1 VSRVMY
7 FVIEYL
13 LFAAKALT
21 VLGLCLLPLVVALM
35 LVRGARRQ
43 GPQERLTIERLN
55 DKLLDN
61 QLQMESM
68 LSSAKAF
75 KQRLKAVKQ
84 TRKAEE
90 NRATPSENRLF
101 LCEFAGDLRADA
113 VSSLREEISAILS
126 VANSS
131 DEVAVVLESPGG
143 TIHGYGLAASQ
154 LRRVRDRGIRLTVV
168 VDKVAASGG
177 YMMACVAD
185 QICAAPFAII
195 GSIGVVAQVPN
206 FNRLLR
212 KHDIDFELVT
222 AGKYKRTLT
231 MFGENTVAGREKFQA
246 EIDDAHALF
255 KDFVGT
261 HRPQLDIE
269 KIATG
274 EYWFGTRAL
283 ELGLVDR
290 LTTSDEYISN
300 AAQDRNVYR
309 VRVEHPKALLARLLA
324 PVQTLVREQLQR
336 PTP

>member
-1 VSRVMY
+1 MY

-21 VLGLCLLPLVVALM
+21 VLGLCVLPVIVALVV
-35 LVRGARRQ
+35 VRAGRRQ
-43 GPQERLTIERLN
+43 APHNQLSIERLN
-55 DKLLDN
+55 DQLLDS

-68 LSSAKAF
+68 LCSPKVF
-75 KQRLKAVKQ
+75 KQRLKEAKK
-84 TRKAEE
+84 TRKAQAA
-90 NRATPSENRLF
+90 ATAPEQNRLF
-101 LCEFAGDLRADA
+101 VCAFAGDLRAQA

-126 VANSS
+126 VALAG
-131 DEVAVVLESPGG
+131 DEVAIVLESAGG
-143 TIHGYGLAASQ
+143 AIHGYGLAASQ
-154 LRRVRDRGIRLTVV
+154 LRRIRDRGVRLTVI

-185 QICAAPFAII
+185 LIIAAPFAII

-231 MFGENTVAGREKFQA
+231 MFGENTSAGREKFQA

-255 KDFVGT
+255 KEFVGT
-261 HRPQLDIE
+261 HRPQLVIE
-269 KIATG
+269 RVATG

-290 LTTSDEYISN
+290 LATSDEYIAS

-309 VRVEHPKALLARLLA
+309 VHVERPKSVIDRLLA
-324 PVQTLVREQLQR
+324 PVQSLAREHLG
-336 PTP
+336 PPSP

>member
-1 VSRVMY
+1 MY

-21 VLGLCLLPLVVALM
+21 VLGLCVLPVIVALVV
-35 LVRGARRQ
+35 VRGARRQ
-43 GPQERLTIERLN
+43 APRDQLSIERLN
-55 DKLLDN
+55 DQLLDS
-61 QLQMESM
+61 QLQMQSM
-68 LSSAKAF
+68 LCSPKIF
-75 KQRLKAVKQ
+75 KQRLKEAKKA
-84 TRKAEE
+84 RKAQAASTVPEQ
-90 NRATPSENRLF
+90 NRLF
-101 LCEFAGDLRADA
+101 VCAFAGDLRAQA

-126 VANSS
+126 VAATG
-131 DEVAVVLESPGG
+131 DEVAIVLESAGG

-154 LRRVRDRGIRLTVV
+154 LRRIRDRGVRLTVI

-185 QICAAPFAII
+185 LIIAAPFAII

-231 MFGENTVAGREKFQA
+231 MFGENTSAGREKFQA

-255 KDFVGT
+255 KEFVGT

-269 KIATG
+269 RVATG

-290 LTTSDEYISN
+290 LATSDEYIAS

-309 VRVEHPKALLARLLA
+309 VRVERPKSVIDRLLA
-324 PVQTLVREQLQR
+324 PVQSLAREHLG
-336 PTP
+336 PPSP

>member
-1 VSRVMY
+1 MY

-13 LFAAKALT
+13 LFAVKALT
-21 VLGLCLLPLVVALM
+21 VLGLCVLPVIVALVV
-35 LVRGARRQ
+35 VRGARRQ
-43 GPQERLTIERLN
+43 APRDQLSIERLN
-55 DKLLDN
+55 DQILDS

-68 LSSAKAF
+68 LCSPKVF
-75 KQRLKAVKQ
+75 KQRLKEAKK
-84 TRKAEE
+84 TRKAQAA
-90 NRATPSENRLF
+90 ATAPEQNRLF
-101 LCEFAGDLRADA
+101 VCAFAGDLRAQA

-126 VANSS
+126 VASAG
-131 DEVAVVLESPGG
+131 DEVAIVLESAGG

-154 LRRVRDRGIRLTVV
+154 LRRIRDRGVRLTVI

-185 QICAAPFAII
+185 LIIAAPFAII

-231 MFGENTVAGREKFQA
+231 MFGENTRAGREKFQA

-255 KDFVGT
+255 KEFVGT

-269 KIATG
+269 RVATG

-290 LTTSDEYISN
+290 LATSDEYIAS

-309 VRVEHPKALLARLLA
+309 VRVERPKSVIDRLLA
-324 PVQTLVREQLQR
+324 PVQSLAREHLG
-336 PTP
+336 TPSP

>member
-1 VSRVMY
+1 MY

-21 VLGLCLLPLVVALM
+21 VVGLCLLPLVVALIV
-35 LVRGARRQ
+35 VRGARRQ
-43 GPQERLTIERLN
+43 GPRALLSIERLN
-55 DKLLDN
+55 DKLLDS

-68 LSSAKAF
+68 LSSAKDF

-84 TRKAEE
+84 ARKAEAARPAPTE
-90 NRATPSENRLF
+90 SRVF
-101 LCEFAGDLRADA
+101 VCEFAGDLRAEA

-126 VANSS
+126 VAKPS
-131 DEVAVVLESPGG
+131 DEIAIVLESAGG
-143 TIHGYGLAASQ
+143 TMHGYGLAASQ
-154 LRRVRDRGIRLTVV
+154 LHRVRDRGLRLTVV

-185 QICAAPFAII
+185 QIIAAPFAII

-231 MFGENTVAGREKFQA
+231 MFGENTASGREKFQA

-269 KIATG
+269 RVATG

-290 LTTSDEYISN
+290 LATSDEYLSV
-300 AAQDRNVYR
+300 AAQDRNVYQ
-309 VRVEHPKALLARLLA
+309 VRVKRAKSLLDRLLA
-324 PVQTLVREQLQR
+324 PVQTLAREHLR
-336 PTP
+336 PPTP

>member
-1 VSRVMY
+1 MY

-21 VLGLCLLPLVVALM
+21 VVGLCLLPLVVALI
-35 LVRGARRQ
+35 LVRGARRE
-43 GPQERLTIERLN
+43 GPQALLSIERLN
-55 DKLLDN
+55 DKLLDS

-68 LSSAKAF
+68 LSSAKIF

-84 TRKAEE
+84 ARKAEAA
-90 NRATPSENRLF
+90 RPGPAENRLF
-101 LCEFAGDLRADA
+101 VCEFAGDLRAEA

-126 VANSS
+126 VAEPS
-131 DEVAVVLESPGG
+131 DEIAIVLESAGG
-143 TIHGYGLAASQ
+143 TMHGYGLAASQ
-154 LRRVRDRGIRLTVV
+154 LHRVRDRGLRLTVV

-185 QICAAPFAII
+185 QIIAAPFAII

-231 MFGENTVAGREKFQA
+231 MFGENTASGREKFQA

-269 KIATG
+269 RVATG

-290 LTTSDEYISN
+290 LATSDEYLSV
-300 AAQDRNVYR
+300 AAQDRNVYQ
-309 VRVEHPKALLARLLA
+309 VRVKRAKSLLDRLLA
-324 PVQTLVREQLQR
+324 PVQTLAREHLR
-336 PTP
+336 PPTP

>member
-1 VSRVMY
+1 MY

-21 VLGLCLLPLVVALM
+21 VVGLCVLPLVVALM
-35 LVRGARRQ
+35 VVRGARRQ
-43 GPQERLTIERLN
+43 GPQARLSIERLN
-55 DKLLDN
+55 DKLLDS

-68 LSSAKAF
+68 LSSAKVF

-84 TRKAEE
+84 TKKVDAARSAP
-90 NRATPSENRLF
+90 TENRLF
-101 LCEFAGDLRADA
+101 LCEFVGDLRAEA

-126 VANSS
+126 VAKAS
-131 DEVAVVLESPGG
+131 DEVAVMLESAGG

-185 QICAAPFAII
+185 QVIAAPFAII

-231 MFGENTVAGREKFQA
+231 MFGENTASGREKFQA

-255 KDFVGT
+255 KNFVGT
-261 HRPQLDIE
+261 HRPHLDIE
-269 KIATG
+269 RIATG

-290 LTTSDEYISN
+290 LATSDEYISI

-309 VRVEHPKALLARLLA
+309 VRLERPKSLLDRLLA
-324 PVQTLVREQLQR
+324 PVHTLAREHLR
-336 PTP
+336 PPTP

>member
-1 VSRVMY
+1 MY

-21 VLGLCLLPLVVALM
+21 VVGLCVLPLVVAL
-35 LVRGARRQ
+35 LVVRGARRQ
-43 GPQERLTIERLN
+43 GPQARLSIERLN
-55 DKLLDN
+55 DKLLDS

-68 LSSAKAF
+68 LSSAKVF
-75 KQRLKAVKQ
+75 KQRLKVVKQ
-84 TRKAEE
+84 TKKVEAARSAP
-90 NRATPSENRLF
+90 TENRLF
-101 LCEFAGDLRADA
+101 LCEFVGDLRAEA

-126 VANSS
+126 VAKAS
-131 DEVAVVLESPGG
+131 DEVAVVLESAGG

-185 QICAAPFAII
+185 QVIAAPFAII

-231 MFGENTVAGREKFQA
+231 MFGENTASGREKFQA

-261 HRPQLDIE
+261 HRPHLDIE
-269 KIATG
+269 RIATG

-290 LTTSDEYISN
+290 LATSDEYIGI

-309 VRVEHPKALLARLLA
+309 VRLERPKSLLDRVLA
-324 PVQTLVREQLQR
+324 PVHTLAREHLR
-336 PTP
+336 PPTP

>member
-1 VSRVMY
+1 MY

-21 VLGLCLLPLVVALM
+21 VVGLCVLPLVVAL
-35 LVRGARRQ
+35 LVVRGARRQ
-43 GPQERLTIERLN
+43 GPQARLSIERLN
-55 DKLLDN
+55 DKLLDS

-68 LSSAKAF
+68 LSSAKVF
-75 KQRLKAVKQ
+75 KQRLKVVKQ
-84 TRKAEE
+84 TKKVEAARSAP
-90 NRATPSENRLF
+90 TENRLF
-101 LCEFAGDLRADA
+101 LCEFVGDLRAEA

-126 VANSS
+126 VAKAS
-131 DEVAVVLESPGG
+131 DEVAVMLESAGG

-185 QICAAPFAII
+185 QVIAAPFAII

-231 MFGENTVAGREKFQA
+231 MFGENTASGREKFQA
-246 EIDDAHALF
+246 
-255 KDFVGT
+255 
-261 HRPQLDIE
+261 
-269 KIATG
+269 
-274 EYWFGTRAL
+274 
-283 ELGLVDR
+283 
-290 LTTSDEYISN
+290 
-300 AAQDRNVYR
+300 
-309 VRVEHPKALLARLLA
+309 
-324 PVQTLVREQLQR
+324 
-336 PTP
+336 